1 MRVAAVNDLS
11 GFGKCSLLADISVLS
26 SMGIE
31 VCPVPTAVLTAQTGF
46 SSYYMHDTGDMV
58 QHSKEEWS
66 KMGVTFDGV
75 LTGYMP
81 SEEMAGSVL
90 DFVNT
95 FNREGAVLLVDPV
108 MGDGGK
114 CYSNYSDAMLAKI
127 KDLAATADIITP
139 NLTEACLLA
148 GAELAA
154 TGSKAPAGESA
165 EGASDTFASDVA
177 SDEIA
182 EIALKGAASEADR
195 DRIVEIA
202 RRARAHAEQ
211 TVVVTGIPGEGDE
224 LYNLVVYG
232 DKYEYICG
240 KTNGRSYSGT
250 GDLFAALL
258 LGNILNGLEIVDA
271 VKAAS
276 SFICEAIA
284 ATTSDDRNY
293 GVDFEKVLRR
303 I

>member
-58 QHSKEEWS
+58 QHSKDEWS

-81 SEEMAGSVL
+81 NEDMAGSVL
-90 DFVNT
+90 DFANT

-127 KDLAATADIITP
+127 KELAATADIITP

-148 GAELAA
+148 A
-154 TGSKAPAGESA
+154 TDGKAPAGKMA
-165 EGASDTFASDVA
+165 EGASDTSASDVA

-182 EIALKGAASEADR
+182 EIALKGAATGADR

-202 RRARAHAEQ
+202 KRARAHAEQ

-258 LGNILNGLEIVDA
+258 LGNILNGKEIVDA

-276 SFICEAIA
+276 LFISEAIA
-284 ATTSDDRNY
+284 VTTSEDRNY

-303 I
+303 A

>member
-46 SSYYMHDTGDMV
+46 ASYYMHDTGDMV

-66 KMGVTFDGV
+66 KMGVIFDGV

-81 SEEMAGSVL
+81 SEQMAGSVL
-90 DFVNT
+90 DFANT
-95 FNREGAVLLVDPV
+95 FKREGAVLLVDPV

-127 KDLAATADIITP
+127 K
-139 NLTEACLLA
+139 
-148 GAELAA
+148 ELAA
-154 TGSKAPAGESA
+154 TDGKVRAGEMA
-165 EGASDTFASDVA
+165 EGASDTSASDVA

-182 EIALKGAASEADR
+182 EIALKGAGSDADR

-202 RRARAHAEQ
+202 RKARAHAEQ

-232 DKYEYICG
+232 DKYEYVCG

-276 SFICEAIA
+276 SFISDAIA

-303 I
+303 A

>member
-90 DFVNT
+90 DFANT
-95 FNREGAVLLVDPV
+95 FNRDGAVLLVDPV

-127 KDLAATADIITP
+127 KELAATADIITP

-148 GAELAA
+148 G
-154 TGSKAPAGESA
+154 
-165 EGASDTFASDVA
+165 V
-177 SDEIA
+177 
-182 EIALKGAASEADR
+182 GAAAEADP

-202 RRARAHAEQ
+202 RKARAHAEQ

-224 LYNLVVYG
+224 LYNLVIYG

-284 ATTSDDRNY
+284 ATTYDDRNY
-293 GVDFEKVLRR
+293 GVDFEKVLCKGGGRL
-303 I
+303 